1 MPIAMSHVVTAVTEG
16 PAYHMDDPMAVQ
28 VLTKKI
34 PPYLATIGIL
44 INEFGNVTSPDIQF
58 LSNGRHIKQINDS
71 LNP

>member
-1 MPIAMSHVVTAVTEG
+1 MPVAMSHVVTAVPEG

-44 INEFGNVTSPDIQF
+44 INEFGNVTSPDIHVQ
-58 LSNGRHIKQINDS
+58 SNGRHMKQING
-71 LNP
+71 